1 MKKITIFLF
10 GVCLVLQLVAQEQ
23 HYFMN
28 PVIRGRHAR
37 SFHHPDR

>member
-10 GVCLVLQLVAQEQ
+10 SVCLALQLVAQEH

-28 PVIRGRHAR
+28 PVIRGDR
-37 SFHHPDR
+37 SEERV